1 LELFRIVPVIRA
13 YLEITFFGLVGVVV
27 AYLLLCMV
35 GMQPSTEDMLRRAL
49 WGGDPIDDW
58 RRMHKTPMRKKL
70 LGALMMLIALAVAAL
85 ALGALRFFLSQQ

>member
-1 LELFRIVPVIRA
+1 
-13 YLEITFFGLVGVVV
+13 
-27 AYLLLCMV
+27 MV

-58 RRMHKTPMRKKL
+58 RRMRKKL